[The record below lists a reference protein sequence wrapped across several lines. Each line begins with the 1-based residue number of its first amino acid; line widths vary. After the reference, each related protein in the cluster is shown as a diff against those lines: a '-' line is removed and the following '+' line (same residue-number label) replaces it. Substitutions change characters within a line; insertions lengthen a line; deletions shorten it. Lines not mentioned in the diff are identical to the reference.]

1 MSAIDLL
8 TRARG
13 LTREFPLPLFDP
25 TYPVFAA
32 IQLVFD
38 KIDEIFDELFFEI
51 MVGPE
56 AYELMPD
63 VGVVLNRLAVSCG
76 CLLSRSI

>member
-1 MSAIDLL
+1 M
-8 TRARG
+8 
-13 LTREFPLPLFDP
+13 
-25 TYPVFAA
+25 
-32 IQLVFD
+32 QLVFD

-63 VGVVLNRLAVSCG
+63 VGVVLNRLAVSSGLVEQCSTVV
-76 CLLSRSI
+76 CRV